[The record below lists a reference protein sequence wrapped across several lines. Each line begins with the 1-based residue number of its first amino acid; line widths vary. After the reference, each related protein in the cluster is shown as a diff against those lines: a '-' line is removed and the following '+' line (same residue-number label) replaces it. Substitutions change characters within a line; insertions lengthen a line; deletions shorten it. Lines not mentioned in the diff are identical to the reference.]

1 MRDFI
6 FHNPVKIY
14 FGKGQARHIA
24 QEVERVEGAVL
35 VVYGGGSIKRN
46 GAYDDVMAA
55 LAGTGRKIIE
65 LPGVTPNPR
74 LDKALE
80 GVRLVKEH
88 GVGLIL
94 AVGGGS
100 VIDCAKFISLG
111 SGIGDD
117 EDLWDDYI
125 ETGKPAPEGLI
136 PVGVVLTTA
145 ATGSE
150 MGDAAVLTNWERN
163 RKLGYTSFPLMPRF
177 SVLDPSYLMTLP
189 AEQTVYGFEDMFC
202 HTCEQY
208 FSYPVDDNLSDEI
221 AEGIQRHILRS
232 WRACLSDPKDYE
244 ARSNAMWDSTLAL
257 NRIISRGK
265 EEDWVTHGIEHALSA
280 YTDIAHGAG
289 LAVVH
294 PHWMAYVYLVN
305 DEVTARFARWA
316 VDVWGVTPTGKTDRT
331 VAEEGID
338 RYVDFLRR
346 VGAPL
351 TLSEAGVPDDPASLD
366 KYADH
371 AGEAGGSFVQIH
383 RDDARAA
390 ALSVV
395 VGAEPAHIFFPDFDF
410 FSCSFRAASRCV
422 TASAVSC
429 TTSLSDRRISTAR
442 MSRDSRPESRSM
454 ATSAPSA

>member
-55 LAGTGRKIIE
+55 LAGTGHKIIE

-265 EEDWVTHGIEHALSA
+265 EEDWATHGIEHALSA

-316 VDVWGVTPTGKTDRT
+316 VDVWGVTPTGKTDRM

-383 RDDARAA
+383 RDDARAILEA
-390 ALSVV
+390 CK
-395 VGAEPAHIFFPDFDF
+395 EPV
-410 FSCSFRAASRCV
+410 SF
-422 TASAVSC
+422 
-429 TTSLSDRRISTAR
+429 
-442 MSRDSRPESRSM
+442 
-454 ATSAPSA
+454 

>member
-55 LAGTGRKIIE
+55 LAGTGHKIIE

-136 PVGVVLTTA
+136 PVGGVLTTA

-383 RDDARAA
+383 RDDARAILEA
-390 ALSVV
+390 CK
-395 VGAEPAHIFFPDFDF
+395 EPV
-410 FSCSFRAASRCV
+410 SF
-422 TASAVSC
+422 
-429 TTSLSDRRISTAR
+429 
-442 MSRDSRPESRSM
+442 
-454 ATSAPSA
+454 

>member
-232 WRACLSDPKDYE
+232 WRACLADPKDYE

-366 KYADH
+366 KYADY

-383 RDDARAA
+383 RDDARAILEA
-390 ALSVV
+390 CK
-395 VGAEPAHIFFPDFDF
+395 EPV
-410 FSCSFRAASRCV
+410 SF
-422 TASAVSC
+422 
-429 TTSLSDRRISTAR
+429 
-442 MSRDSRPESRSM
+442 
-454 ATSAPSA
+454 

>member
-232 WRACLSDPKDYE
+232 WRACLADPKDYE

-316 VDVWGVTPTGKTDRT
+316 VDVWGVTPTGKTDRM

-351 TLSEAGVPDDPASLD
+351 ILSEAGVPDDPASLD
-366 KYADH
+366 EYADH

-383 RDDARAA
+383 RDDARAILEA
-390 ALSVV
+390 CK
-395 VGAEPAHIFFPDFDF
+395 EPV
-410 FSCSFRAASRCV
+410 SF
-422 TASAVSC
+422 
-429 TTSLSDRRISTAR
+429 
-442 MSRDSRPESRSM
+442 
-454 ATSAPSA
+454 

>member
-55 LAGTGRKIIE
+55 LAGTGHKIIE

-289 LAVVH
+289 LTVVH

-383 RDDARAA
+383 RDDARAILEA
-390 ALSVV
+390 CK
-395 VGAEPAHIFFPDFDF
+395 EPV
-410 FSCSFRAASRCV
+410 SF
-422 TASAVSC
+422 
-429 TTSLSDRRISTAR
+429 
-442 MSRDSRPESRSM
+442 
-454 ATSAPSA
+454 

>member
-55 LAGTGRKIIE
+55 LAGTGHKIIE

-331 VAEEGID
+331 VAEEGIY

-383 RDDARAA
+383 RDDARAILEA
-390 ALSVV
+390 CK
-395 VGAEPAHIFFPDFDF
+395 EPV
-410 FSCSFRAASRCV
+410 SF
-422 TASAVSC
+422 
-429 TTSLSDRRISTAR
+429 
-442 MSRDSRPESRSM
+442 
-454 ATSAPSA
+454 

>member
-6 FHNPVKIY
+6 FRNPVKIY

-316 VDVWGVTPTGKTDRT
+316 VDVWGVTPTGKTDRM

-371 AGEAGGSFVQIH
+371 AGEAGGLFVQIH
-383 RDDARAA
+383 RDDARAILEA
-390 ALSVV
+390 CK
-395 VGAEPAHIFFPDFDF
+395 EPV
-410 FSCSFRAASRCV
+410 SF
-422 TASAVSC
+422 
-429 TTSLSDRRISTAR
+429 
-442 MSRDSRPESRSM
+442 
-454 ATSAPSA
+454 

>member
-371 AGEAGGSFVQIH
+371 AGEASGSFVQIH
-383 RDDARAA
+383 RDDARAILEA
-390 ALSVV
+390 CK
-395 VGAEPAHIFFPDFDF
+395 EPV
-410 FSCSFRAASRCV
+410 SF
-422 TASAVSC
+422 
-429 TTSLSDRRISTAR
+429 
-442 MSRDSRPESRSM
+442 
-454 ATSAPSA
+454 

>member
-55 LAGTGRKIIE
+55 LAVTGHKIIE

-331 VAEEGID
+331 VAEEGIY

-383 RDDARAA
+383 RDDARAILEA
-390 ALSVV
+390 CK
-395 VGAEPAHIFFPDFDF
+395 EPV
-410 FSCSFRAASRCV
+410 SF
-422 TASAVSC
+422 
-429 TTSLSDRRISTAR
+429 
-442 MSRDSRPESRSM
+442 
-454 ATSAPSA
+454 

>member
-24 QEVERVEGAVL
+24 QEAERVEGAVL

-265 EEDWVTHGIEHALSA
+265 EEDWATHGIEHALSA

-383 RDDARAA
+383 RDDARAILEA
-390 ALSVV
+390 CK
-395 VGAEPAHIFFPDFDF
+395 EPV
-410 FSCSFRAASRCV
+410 SF
-422 TASAVSC
+422 
-429 TTSLSDRRISTAR
+429 
-442 MSRDSRPESRSM
+442 
-454 ATSAPSA
+454 

>member
-1 MRDFI
+1 M
-6 FHNPVKIY
+6 
-14 FGKGQARHIA
+14 
-24 QEVERVEGAVL
+24 
-35 VVYGGGSIKRN
+35 
-46 GAYDDVMAA
+46 
-55 LAGTGRKIIE
+55 
-65 LPGVTPNPR
+65 
-74 LDKALE
+74 
-80 GVRLVKEH
+80 
-88 GVGLIL
+88 
-94 AVGGGS
+94 
-100 VIDCAKFISLG
+100 
-111 SGIGDD
+111 
-117 EDLWDDYI
+117 
-125 ETGKPAPEGLI
+125 
-136 PVGVVLTTA
+136 

-232 WRACLSDPKDYE
+232 WRACLADPKDYE

-316 VDVWGVTPTGKTDRT
+316 VDVWGVTPTGKTDRM

-351 TLSEAGVPDDPASLD
+351 ILSEAGVSDDPASLD

-383 RDDARAA
+383 RDDARAILEA
-390 ALSVV
+390 CK
-395 VGAEPAHIFFPDFDF
+395 EPV
-410 FSCSFRAASRCV
+410 SF
-422 TASAVSC
+422 
-429 TTSLSDRRISTAR
+429 
-442 MSRDSRPESRSM
+442 
-454 ATSAPSA
+454 

>member
-371 AGEAGGSFVQIH
+371 VGEAGGSFVQIH
-383 RDDARAA
+383 RDDARAILEA
-390 ALSVV
+390 CK
-395 VGAEPAHIFFPDFDF
+395 EPV
-410 FSCSFRAASRCV
+410 SF
-422 TASAVSC
+422 
-429 TTSLSDRRISTAR
+429 
-442 MSRDSRPESRSM
+442 
-454 ATSAPSA
+454 

>member
-6 FHNPVKIY
+6 FRNPVKIY

-80 GVRLVKEH
+80 GVRLVKGH

-316 VDVWGVTPTGKTDRT
+316 VDVWGVTPTGKTDRM

-383 RDDARAA
+383 RDDARAILEA
-390 ALSVV
+390 CK
-395 VGAEPAHIFFPDFDF
+395 EPV
-410 FSCSFRAASRCV
+410 SF
-422 TASAVSC
+422 
-429 TTSLSDRRISTAR
+429 
-442 MSRDSRPESRSM
+442 
-454 ATSAPSA
+454 

>member
-55 LAGTGRKIIE
+55 LAGSGHKIIE

-125 ETGKPAPEGLI
+125 EPGKPAPEGLI

-383 RDDARAA
+383 RDDARAILEA
-390 ALSVV
+390 CK
-395 VGAEPAHIFFPDFDF
+395 EPV
-410 FSCSFRAASRCV
+410 SF
-422 TASAVSC
+422 
-429 TTSLSDRRISTAR
+429 
-442 MSRDSRPESRSM
+442 
-454 ATSAPSA
+454 

>member
-177 SVLDPSYLMTLP
+177 S
-189 AEQTVYGFEDMFC
+189 C
-202 HTCEQY
+202 W
-208 FSYPVDDNLSDEI
+208 
-221 AEGIQRHILRS
+221 IQ
-232 WRACLSDPKDYE
+232 
-244 ARSNAMWDSTLAL
+244 
-257 NRIISRGK
+257 
-265 EEDWVTHGIEHALSA
+265 
-280 YTDIAHGAG
+280 
-289 LAVVH
+289 
-294 PHWMAYVYLVN
+294 
-305 DEVTARFARWA
+305 
-316 VDVWGVTPTGKTDRT
+316 
-331 VAEEGID
+331 
-338 RYVDFLRR
+338 
-346 VGAPL
+346 
-351 TLSEAGVPDDPASLD
+351 
-366 KYADH
+366 
-371 AGEAGGSFVQIH
+371 
-383 RDDARAA
+383 
-390 ALSVV
+390 
-395 VGAEPAHIFFPDFDF
+395 
-410 FSCSFRAASRCV
+410 
-422 TASAVSC
+422 
-429 TTSLSDRRISTAR
+429 
-442 MSRDSRPESRSM
+442 
-454 ATSAPSA
+454 AT

>member
-55 LAGTGRKIIE
+55 LAGTGHKIIE

-145 ATGSE
+145 ATGTE

-177 SVLDPSYLMTLP
+177 SGLEPSYLMTLP
-189 AEQTVYGFEDMFC
+189 AEQTVYGFEDMVC

-383 RDDARAA
+383 RDDARAILEA
-390 ALSVV
+390 CK
-395 VGAEPAHIFFPDFDF
+395 EPV
-410 FSCSFRAASRCV
+410 SF
-422 TASAVSC
+422 
-429 TTSLSDRRISTAR
+429 
-442 MSRDSRPESRSM
+442 
-454 ATSAPSA
+454 

>member
-55 LAGTGRKIIE
+55 LAGTGHKIIE

-383 RDDARAA
+383 RDDARAI
-390 ALSVV
+390 LETCK
-395 VGAEPAHIFFPDFDF
+395 EPV
-410 FSCSFRAASRCV
+410 SF
-422 TASAVSC
+422 
-429 TTSLSDRRISTAR
+429 
-442 MSRDSRPESRSM
+442 
-454 ATSAPSA
+454 

>member
-371 AGEAGGSFVQIH
+371 AGEAGPS
-383 RDDARAA
+383 
-390 ALSVV
+390 
-395 VGAEPAHIFFPDFDF
+395 
-410 FSCSFRAASRCV
+410 
-422 TASAVSC
+422 
-429 TTSLSDRRISTAR
+429 
-442 MSRDSRPESRSM
+442 DSRGMQGTGVVLTVGLIP
-454 ATSAPSA
+454 

>member
-351 TLSEAGVPDDPASLD
+351 TLSEAGVPDDPASLSTSTPIMPVRP
-366 KYADH
+366 AAHSCRFTVTMPERFSRH
-371 AGEAGGSFVQIH
+371 A
-383 RDDARAA
+383 RN
-390 ALSVV
+390 
-395 VGAEPAHIFFPDFDF
+395 
-410 FSCSFRAASRCV
+410 RCR
-422 TASAVSC
+422 
-429 TTSLSDRRISTAR
+429 SDGWTNPVI
-442 MSRDSRPESRSM
+442 
-454 ATSAPSA
+454 